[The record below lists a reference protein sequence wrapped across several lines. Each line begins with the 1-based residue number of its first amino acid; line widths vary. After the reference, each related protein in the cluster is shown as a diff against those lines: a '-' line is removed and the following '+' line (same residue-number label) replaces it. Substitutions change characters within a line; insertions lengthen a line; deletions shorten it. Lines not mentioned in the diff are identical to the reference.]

1 MILSQA
7 EQIREDIRNNPLKT
21 AKDKKK
27 FKKQVLD
34 SVDDYLQYILTD
46 FGDMTDRLKKVEKI
60 ITTTL
65 E

>member
-27 FKKQVLD
+27 FKKQVID
-34 SVDDYLQYILTD
+34 AVDDYLQYILTD

>member
-7 EQIREDIRNNPLKT
+7 DQIREDLRNNPLKT

-27 FKKQVLD
+27 FKKQVID
-34 SVDDYLQYILTD
+34 AVDDYLQYILTD

>member
-7 EQIREDIRNNPLKT
+7 DQIRKELRDNPLKT

-27 FKKQVLD
+27 FKKQVID

-60 ITTTL
+60 IATTL

>member
-1 MILSQA
+1 MILSKA
-7 EQIREDIRNNPLKT
+7 DQIRKELRDNPLKT

-27 FKKQVLD
+27 FKKQVID

-60 ITTTL
+60 IATTL